1 VKTIDGVP
9 EKITRAQLLSAVDIL
24 GLEAKRVRSI
34 RIGVHFLEVTLYAT
48 QPVRLLWDHPTQ
60 HSIDGTTDQPATHT
74 LFYDLDEPE

>member
-1 VKTIDGVP
+1 MKTIDGVP

-48 QPVRLLWDHPTQ
+48 QPVRLLWDHPTAQ
-60 HSIDGTTDQPATHT
+60 SIDGTTDQPATHT